1 MDDDTFFGN
10 VFDDPNDDPL
20 LGGDPSD
27 PTEASPDTS
36 PEQGAPS
43 WVSDA
48 RENGEAPGPDA
59 HDGNGDRADDESSGR
74 PEQMDILVDQQD
86 GSGDGL
92 ETLNDALGE
101 GWKLVRISLA
111 QPDGEQAASRQAAHR
126 FVATL
131 EQERPPSLFDF
142 GASG

>member
-1 MDDDTFFGN
+1 MDDDNFFGD

-27 PTEASPDTS
+27 PEEASPDAS
-36 PEQGAPS
+36 SEQGPPS

-48 RENGEAPGPDA
+48 RDNGQAPASDA
-59 HDGNGDRADDESSGR
+59 HDGAGEQADNERPSGPDRK
-74 PEQMDILVDQQD
+74 DILVDQRD
-86 GSGDGL
+86 GSGNGL

-111 QPDGEQAASRQAAHR
+111 QPDGEQAASRQEALR

-142 GASG
+142 GASA